1 MTLIPVWFEMCVQAF
16 MYAMEFTYTPYAYTR
31 YVDGAC
37 CFTVLQIHA
46 IVRRHEQT
54 ASLNYWTCLTFEA

>member
-1 MTLIPVWFEMCVQAF
+1 